1 MSSETT
7 YTVEF
12 AKTSRAKCKKCS
24 EVIEKGEIKIL
35 TTTTGGRFD
44 VTQSVHPKCF
54 NLPRK
59 FAGAADDFVDET
71 LKDATEGEILPKE
84 RDMLVE
90 AIRAT
95 ASAKKG
101 SSSKGS
107 AAASSAD
114 AIIEMLKA
122 KASDEDDE
130 PKKKKTKTDD
140 PYSSNDFVT
149 AYRVYQKEKNDEL
162 KDVLR
167 WNRQFLTGT
176 KNYLLV
182 KILDGHVNGRLAR
195 CQLCQGG
202 KLKIDERNCAVV
214 QCNGQ
219 FDEDAQQ
226 RIPCTFKCSVQDAPR
241 WKPW

>member
-7 YTVEF
+7 YSVEC

-24 EVIEKGEIKIL
+24 EIIEKGEIKIT

-44 VTQSVHPKCF
+44 VTQSFHPKCF

-59 FAGAADDFVDET
+59 FAGTADDFVDET
-71 LKDATEGEILPKE
+71 LQDATQGDILPKE
-84 RDMLVE
+84 RDALIE
-90 AIRAT
+90 AIKAT
-95 ASAKKG
+95 AAAKK
-101 SSSKGS
+101 SKGS
-107 AAASSAD
+107 APSSSAD
-114 AIIEMLKA
+114 AIIEKLKA
-122 KASDEDDE
+122 KANDEAEDE
-130 PKKKKTKTDD
+130 PQKKKAKTDD
-140 PYSSNDFVT
+140 IYLTNEFVA

-162 KDVLR
+162 KDVLK
-167 WNRQFLTGT
+167 WNRQFVTGT

-182 KILDGHVNGRLAR
+182 KVLDGHVNGRLAR

-202 KLKIDERNCAVV
+202 RLKIDDKNCAVV
-214 QCNGQ
+214 LCNGQ

-226 RIPCTFKCSVQDAPR
+226 RIPCTFQCSVTDASR